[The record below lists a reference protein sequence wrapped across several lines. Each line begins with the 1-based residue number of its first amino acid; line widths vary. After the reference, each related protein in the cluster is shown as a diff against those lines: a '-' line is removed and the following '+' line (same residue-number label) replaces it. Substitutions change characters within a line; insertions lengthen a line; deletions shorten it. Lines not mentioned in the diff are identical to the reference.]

1 MGVGVG
7 GKSEKRNQKYLANLD
22 RRHMKPDPLQAG
34 ALFVMLTLMPHAMI
48 QHVVLI
54 ALICASSAIPDS
66 RCTTSSPTTTILV
79 IYDSRAN
86 HTFELADALARGISA
101 GGSTVKLFKV
111 NETDS
116 PTYTDVSAVHGLVI
130 GSPVYFAN
138 PTAATLHWVAE
149 SLSPGWDNRTFQDVP
164 AAVFAT
170 GGGIH
175 QGTESTLSSLS
186 RGLLNFGFQ
195 IVTPNVEHNG
205 FFGTYGASAITGT
218 PPYFQD
224 TAPLDAGFINAAK
237 TFGVKFAQ
245 RVDQEWQRR
254 CK

>member
-1 MGVGVG
+1 MLMQRVVFIIAF
-7 GKSEKRNQKYLANLD
+7 S
-22 RRHMKPDPLQAG
+22 
-34 ALFVMLTLMPHAMI
+34 LFT
-48 QHVVLI
+48 
-54 ALICASSAIPDS
+54 ICASSAVPES
-66 RCTTSSPTTTILV
+66 RCTTWASSPTTTILV

-86 HTFELADALARGISA
+86 HTYELADALARGMRSSSNSI
-101 GGSTVKLFKV
+101 VKMFKV
-111 NETDS
+111 NETDT
-116 PTYTDVSAVHGLVI
+116 PTYSDVSAVHGLVI

-138 PTAATLHWVAE
+138 PTAATLQWVAE

-237 TFGVKFAQ
+237 TFGTKFSQ
-245 RVDQEWQRR
+245 RVDQEWHRR
-254 CK
+254 CQ

>member
-1 MGVGVG
+1 MPTLGQKNLTPLSPK
-7 GKSEKRNQKYLANLD
+7 GKR
-22 RRHMKPDPLQAG
+22 
-34 ALFVMLTLMPHAMI
+34 ALSTLMPLHAMI

-237 TFGVKFAQ
+237 TFGMKFAQ